1 MEGFVSIGQCYLNLI
16 VQDIAFRT
24 FVHLESGI
32 YDHFRVIWVKADDLV
47 VNFVMEEFLVGIF
60 ILPERL
66 GSYQVTMPLFK
77 VLFESTIFAF
87 V

>member
-1 MEGFVSIGQCYLNLI
+1 MQGLVPFCQGYLYFI
-16 VQDIAFRT
+16 VKNIAFRT
-24 FVHLESGI
+24 FVHLKSGI
-32 YDHFRVIWVKADDLV
+32 DDHFRVICVQPDDLIV
-47 VNFVMEEFLVGIF
+47 DFVMEEFLVGIF

-66 GSYQVTMPLFK
+66 GSDQVTMPLFK